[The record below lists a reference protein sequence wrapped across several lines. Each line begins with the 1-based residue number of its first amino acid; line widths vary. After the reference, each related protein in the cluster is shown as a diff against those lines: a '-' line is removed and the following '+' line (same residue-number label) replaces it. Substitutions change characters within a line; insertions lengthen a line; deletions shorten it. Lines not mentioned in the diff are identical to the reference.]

1 VVLIQRAAAVGLA
14 CLLGATTASTT
25 TSVEHPRREV
35 LPDSVT
41 PRHYELALAPDAE
54 SLTFTGKVAITID
67 VIAAGPTITLNA
79 VGLTFDHAS
88 VDGGSEA
95 RVSLDKELGRAT
107 LTFAGAIAPGQH
119 LLNIEY
125 HGAIGRATQ
134 GFFAMDY
141 AGPDGPRRTLATNFE
156 PADARDLLPCWDEP
170 ARKATFTVSIDVP
183 NNRMAISNMP
193 IAQVTALSSATQRV
207 RFQQSPKM
215 STYLLFVGVGDFE
228 RIQTR
233 IDGVDVGVVVKRGDT
248 GKAAYALDQAGTLL
262 HYYNDYFGIPYPLPK
277 LDLIAAPGEIV
288 GGSMENWGAIF
299 YSQNHLLFDPRTST
313 EQDRQLVFLVV
324 SHEMA
329 HQWFGDLVTMAWWD
343 DLWLNEGFARWMQ
356 SYAADDLHPE
366 WETGLQAAAIFEEG
380 KQADSVP
387 STHPVVQEVDTA
399 EQAQQAFDSITYDKG
414 AAIITMING
423 YVGRERFRGGVRRYM
438 RAHAYG
444 NTVDTDLWGPMQDV
458 AGLPILGI
466 ERDFTRQEGLPLV
479 TVSRT
484 SKGASLVQ
492 TRFAD
497 DPSTL
502 AAIPPQKWRLPLAV
516 GPLDGAKRHALLQ
529 GSAGLTQA
537 PPLLVNAGQLGYAR
551 VLYRAEMY
559 DALKP
564 RLGTLPA
571 VDQLGLFNDA
581 WALTVAGDAPAA
593 YLMDLPALLPAD
605 ANPVVWNRVLDI
617 FEQIDRHYSD
627 GPQRQAYRRFVLR
640 LLAPLAARLGPRG
653 SANEAS
659 NVEILRGRL
668 LQTQGRLGDA
678 AVLASARQRLD
689 AGTGTAAEQRT
700 AVNIVAARADATTFE
715 ELLSR
720 ARRTD
725 DPLQK
730 AHLFRALAGVAD
742 PALARRMIDIA
753 LSDQVPAGS
762 NEGLL
767 LELASRH
774 PDTTWEVLAPR
785 LDDPQLPFSKSQR
798 WEIAGYVAGYSAE
811 PQRIAELEA
820 YERRSVPPEARKPF
834 LESVA
839 AIHRNRRI
847 VKKILPEIGRWIA
860 SQGSAVAIR
869 VDAPETRGHVDRS
882 RLSHKPA
889 SELVSMALTLP

>member
-1 VVLIQRAAAVGLA
+1 VVLIQRAVAIGLV
-14 CLLGATTASTT
+14 CLLGTATASTT
-25 TSVEHPRREV
+25 TGGQHPRREV
-35 LPDSVT
+35 LPDGVI

-54 SLTFTGKVAITID
+54 ALTFTGKVAISID
-67 VIAAGPTITLNA
+67 VMAAAPTITLNA

-107 LTFAGAIAPGQH
+107 LSFATAIATGPH
-119 LLNIEY
+119 VLNIGY
-125 HGAIGRATQ
+125 HGTIGRATQ

-183 NNRMAISNMP
+183 KDRMAISNMP
-193 IAQVTALSSATQRV
+193 IAEVTALSSTTQRV
-207 RFQQSPKM
+207 RFQQSPQM

-233 IDGVDVGVVVKRGDT
+233 VDGVEVGVVVKRGDT
-248 GKAAYALDQAGTLL
+248 GKAAYALDQAGKLL

-277 LDLIAAPGEIV
+277 LDLIAAPGELV

-299 YSQNHLLFDPRTST
+299 YSQNHLLFDPTTST

-356 SYAADDLHPE
+356 TYAADDLHPE

-414 AAIITMING
+414 AAIITMIND
-423 YVGRERFRGGVRRYM
+423 YVGRDRFREGVRRYM
-438 RAHAYG
+438 HAHAYG
-444 NTVDTDLWGPMQDV
+444 NTVDTDLWAPMQEA

-466 ERDFTRQEGLPLV
+466 EHDFTRQEGLPLV
-479 TVSRT
+479 TVSRR
-484 SKGASLVQ
+484 SKGASLAQ

-502 AAIPPQKWRLPLAV
+502 AGITPQKWRLPLAV
-516 GPLDGAKRHALLQ
+516 GPLAGTNHHILVQ
-529 GSAGLTQA
+529 GSAALAQA

-551 VLYRAEMY
+551 VLYRAEMF
-559 DALKP
+559 DPLK
-564 RLGTLPA
+564 RHLGTLAA
-571 VDQLGLFNDA
+571 VDQLGLLNDA
-581 WALTVAGDAPAA
+581 WALAVAGDVPAA
-593 YLMDLPALLPAD
+593 YIMELAAALPAD
-605 ANPVVWNRVLDI
+605 ANPVVWNRLLDI
-617 FEQIDRHYSD
+617 LEQVDRHYRD
-627 GPQRQAYRRFVLR
+627 GPQRQAYRRFVLG
-640 LLAPLAARLGPRG
+640 LLAPLAARLGARG
-653 SANEAS
+653 RANEAS

-668 LQTQGRLGDA
+668 QETQGRLGDA
-678 AVLASARQRLD
+678 GVLASARQQLN
-689 AGTGTAAEQRT
+689 AGSGTAAEQRT
-700 AVNIVAARADATTFE
+700 AVNIVAAQADATTFE
-715 ELLSR
+715 ELLAR

-730 AHLFRALAGVAD
+730 AHLLRALAGVAD

-753 LSDQVPAGS
+753 LGDQVPAGS

-767 LELASRH
+767 LELAGWH
-774 PDTTWEVLAPR
+774 PDLTWEVLAPR
-785 LDDPQLPFSKSQR
+785 LEDPQLPFNKAQR
-798 WEIAGYVAGYSAE
+798 WEIAGSVAGCSSE
-811 PQRIAELEA
+811 PKRIADLEA
-820 YERRSVPPEARKPF
+820 YENRNVPSEARKPF

-839 AIHRNRRI
+839 AIRRNRRI
-847 VKKILPEIGRWIA
+847 ADKMLPEIDRWIA
-860 SQGSAVAIR
+860 AR
-869 VDAPETRGHVDRS
+869 APPPTR
-882 RLSHKPA
+882 
-889 SELVSMALTLP
+889 